1 MKKVI
6 AMFICAASM
15 ACVSVSAQDIYHT
28 AAGAQGREARL
39 FAHFVGGLEERPQPE
54 LRHQNAVVELHHRH
68 AGGSMVNIL
77 C

>member
-28 AAGAQGREARL
+28 AAG
-39 FAHFVGGLEERPQPE
+39 VP
-54 LRHQNAVVELHHRH
+54 
-68 AGGSMVNIL
+68 MV
-77 C
+77 